1 MIELS
6 SNVSTLL
13 ANKDFMC
20 FYTLRIYDSSGNIQL
35 STTIN
40 RNITL
45 SDGYTY
51 LADNKIKSL
60 DPMKISTTVDRESFK
75 IVLADPDFSYG
86 TLAENGLV
94 GKSVV
99 IRLCFY
105 RISDETILTD
115 IADTIISYAGRID
128 EVAFQVD
135 TAEYGESL
143 LQLMC
148 ASPLADLDHK
158 KGLFL
163 SKEFI
168 RSRNSDDSCCDLVY
182 AGSGSLSI
190 KWGRL

>member
-60 DPMKISTTVDRESFK
+60 DPMKISTTVDHESFK

-86 TLAENGLV
+86 
-94 GKSVV
+94 
-99 IRLCFY
+99 
-105 RISDETILTD
+105 IL
-115 IADTIISYAGRID
+115 S
-128 EVAFQVD
+128 
-135 TAEYGESL
+135 
-143 LQLMC
+143 
-148 ASPLADLDHK
+148 
-158 KGLFL
+158 
-163 SKEFI
+163 
-168 RSRNSDDSCCDLVY
+168 
-182 AGSGSLSI
+182 
-190 KWGRL
+190 